1 MALPREPLRIAFLC
15 ARLAWQLDLS
25 RPLSTSRREQRQTN
39 APPRNPRLTNIH
51 VCMHVRA
58 PPPNRC
64 NALLINALL
73 LSDAPSLD
81 ISAIA
86 SVAYARATGTGAESE

>member
-1 MALPREPLRIAFLC
+1 
-15 ARLAWQLDLS
+15 
-25 RPLSTSRREQRQTN
+25 
-39 APPRNPRLTNIH
+39 
-51 VCMHVRA
+51 MHVRA

>member
-1 MALPREPLRIAFLC
+1 
-15 ARLAWQLDLS
+15 
-25 RPLSTSRREQRQTN
+25 
-39 APPRNPRLTNIH
+39 
-51 VCMHVRA
+51 MHVRA

-86 SVAYARATGTGAESE
+86 SVAYARATGAAPMHGPTLGVSLLAGSLCVLQLAAACFLALGSMVAHGPTTLERRWADTVK